1 MAGTVVKQE
10 GKVATRE
17 AYGKVLVE
25 IGRKNPNV
33 VALDA
38 DLSDSTKSEM
48 FQKEFPERFFNM
60 GIAEQNLM
68 GTAAGLAASGKI
80 VFASTFAI
88 FSERAFEVVRNV
100 ISRNKLNVKITGTH
114 AGIITGSDGKS
125 AQAIEDISIYRTL
138 PNFYVVQPA
147 DVIEAEHAM
156 WQLSEHNGPS
166 YLRLLREPT
175 AILHDAGYRF
185 QLGKADV
192 LRDGKDAVIFA
203 TGALVA
209 ESLNA
214 AEMLQAE
221 GRSVAVVN
229 IHTIKPIDV
238 NSVVEFARKTKHVV
252 TAEDHNII
260 GGLGSAIAEVLGEH
274 YPCKMKRVGMHDRY
288 AESGSGE
295 ELYKKYGLSAEH
307 VKDAVKEL
315 LKK

>member
-1 MAGTVVKQE
+1 MAGTEVKKE

-25 IGRKNPNV
+25 IGRKYHNA

-38 DLSDSTKSEM
+38 DLSDSTKSEL

-88 FSERAFEVVRNV
+88 FSERAFELIRNI

-147 DVIEAEHAM
+147 DVVEAEHAM
-156 WQLSEHNGPS
+156 WQLSEHHGPS

-175 AILHDAGYRF
+175 AVIHDSNYRF
-185 QLGKADV
+185 QLGKADIIK
-192 LRDGKDAVIFA
+192 DGSDAVIFA

-209 ESLNA
+209 ESLQA
-214 AEMLQAE
+214 ARMLQDE
-221 GRSVAVVN
+221 GISVAVVN

-238 NSVVEFARKTKHVV
+238 NAIIEFARKTRHVI

-260 GGLGSAIAEVLGEH
+260 GGLGSAVAEVLSEH
-274 YPCKMKRVGMHDRY
+274 APCIMKRVGVHDRY

-307 VKDAVKEL
+307 VRDAVKDL